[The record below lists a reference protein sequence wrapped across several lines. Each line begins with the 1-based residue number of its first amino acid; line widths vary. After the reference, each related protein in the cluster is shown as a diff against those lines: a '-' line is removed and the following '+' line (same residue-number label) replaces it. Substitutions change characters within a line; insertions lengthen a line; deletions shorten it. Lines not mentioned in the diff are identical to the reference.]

1 VPPSSID
8 AFYAYR
14 RIARTK
20 SSSQP
25 KKQKQNG
32 WPHLNQPA
40 AVAAVVLE
48 QPLAPIAPPAETRT
62 PMRFFMLEPC
72 RMCSPMFLR
81 RLGQQSTVLRQH
93 GPAQESLKNDRSK
106 KNAPTREKIAPQE
119 HL

>member
-48 QPLAPIAPPAETRT
+48 QPLAPIGPPAETRT
-62 PMRFFMLEPC
+62 PMRFFMLEPG

-81 RLGQQSTVLRQH
+81 RLGQQYCGNTDL
-93 GPAQESLKNDRSK
+93 LKNHWKMIEAK
-106 KNAPTREKIAPQE
+106 KMLPPGKK
-119 HL
+119 